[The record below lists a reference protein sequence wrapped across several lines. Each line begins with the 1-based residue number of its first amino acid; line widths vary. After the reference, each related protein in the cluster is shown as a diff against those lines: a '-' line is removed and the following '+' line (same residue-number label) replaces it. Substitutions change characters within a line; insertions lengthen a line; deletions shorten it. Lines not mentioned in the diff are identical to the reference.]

1 MEVLG
6 RQKSENG
13 VLHLMDSE
21 KPLSPTWLTM
31 CGRKIRAAH
40 ALPLQKFDA
49 GENCCTVCVRMQ
61 RSNELLHSRLSRV
74 A

>member
-6 RQKSENG
+6 RSMSQNRR
-13 VLHLMDSE
+13 LHLMDNE
-21 KPLSPTWLTM
+21 DPLAQTWLTL

-49 GENCCTVCVRMQ
+49 GDNCCTVCARMQ
-61 RSNELLHSRLSRV
+61 RSNLLLHQRLRG